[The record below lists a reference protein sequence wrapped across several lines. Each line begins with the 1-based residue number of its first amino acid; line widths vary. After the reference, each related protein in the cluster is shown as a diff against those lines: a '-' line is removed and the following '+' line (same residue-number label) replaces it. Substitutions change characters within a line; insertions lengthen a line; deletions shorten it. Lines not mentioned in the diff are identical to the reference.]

1 MTFRFLARRRPT
13 PADVAAKLTAPAPVP
28 APIPATAG
36 SVPARPVADSSPAG
50 RRATYRVHF
59 DGSIPDLIAHKV
71 TRRELAAAA
80 VGHVRPY
87 ARASHAVIDEK
98 HPFIIVRS
106 SDATVARATFE
117 VLPTGGVR

>member
-1 MTFRFLARRRPT
+1 MNFRFLARRRPT
-13 PADVAAKLTAPAPVP
+13 PADVAAKLTAVQSIAAAPAVTVP
-28 APIPATAG
+28 ASP
-36 SVPARPVADSSPAG
+36 SMVAAAEP
-50 RRATYRVHF
+50 RATYRVHF

-87 ARASHAVIDEK
+87 ARASHAVIDTEL
-98 HPFIIVRS
+98 PFILVRS
-106 SDATVARATFE
+106 DDQTVARATFE